1 LMPRQLIVMRH
12 AKSSWDDPSLSDHDR
27 PLNPRGLRDAP
38 RMADTI
44 DGLGWKPQ
52 LILVSSS
59 TRTRQTLDCMSH
71 ILSDVSTEIREGI
84 YHAGLTDLLHEL
96 RDMLDDGITMI
107 IGHNPGSEILINHL
121 SGEWHSMPTAAAA
134 FLSEFDGKWTV
145 ENVLR
150 PKEI

>member
-1 LMPRQLIVMRH
+1 
-12 AKSSWDDPSLSDHDR
+12 
-27 PLNPRGLRDAP
+27 
-38 RMADTI
+38 
-44 DGLGWKPQ
+44 
-52 LILVSSS
+52 
-59 TRTRQTLDCMSH
+59 MSH